1 MGARVGSRGGRGAH
15 CSEDTEGVRCRV
27 GAFGGGMRQRGQHRA
42 QHVGRERRR
51 EDGFQSRGRQ
61 PSHVGAPLVVVFAKR
76 SPGAL
81 HVGAAGWAR
90 EGGASRTERAR
101 GRGRGG
107 WRGWRCLRRPI
118 ASVSLGR
125 RCVGGDAEDKWVGV
139 VVGVVLHREDLH
151 PHRGF
156 GTPRLGLFRSQGAT
170 LCHLPPRRG
179 VLGLGLKSHLQ
190 VLQRLRGRRG
200 CQAHS
205 ASRAISRPSIASGGV
220 RRPSL
225 KSQRLFTPESVHAK
239 EHRAPH
245 IQQAGARLY
254 GPPPAFTSSYFAIS
268 TRACA
273 RRSRALT

>member
-1 MGARVGSRGGRGAH
+1 
-15 CSEDTEGVRCRV
+15 
-27 GAFGGGMRQRGQHRA
+27 MRQRGQHRA

-190 VLQRLRGRRG
+190 VLQRLIVLCHLDPRM
-200 CQAHS
+200 
-205 ASRAISRPSIASGGV
+205 
-220 RRPSL
+220 
-225 KSQRLFTPESVHAK
+225 
-239 EHRAPH
+239 RAPQPRLDVSWVDAERRRR
-245 IQQAGARLY
+245 ILLGLCEGAQLEQRH
-254 GPPPAFTSSYFAIS
+254 GPVGVE
-268 TRACA
+268 RG
-273 RRSRALT
+273 